1 MTIKEGVDQKL
12 TKQKIPRYTVK
23 KYIFIG
29 VFSMTLGVFT
39 GVIILS
45 LIGFPTQGLLI
56 VVLLSFPLIL
66 YACLHGFRK
75 GIVKHYGFKE
85 PTFDRNRKSE
95 D

>member
-1 MTIKEGVDQKL
+1 MTRKEGVDHKL

-39 GVIILS
+39 GVIILR

-56 VVLLSFPLIL
+56 VVLLSFPVIL
-66 YACLHGFRK
+66 YACLHGFHK
-75 GIVKHYGFKE
+75 GLVKHYGFNE